1 MSLKKISRRSFIK
14 QSTFVGASVALLPS
28 KMSAVKDSSLKLRLG
43 VIGTGL
49 RGQWMTHLCM
59 LRGDVDIRAICD
71 IDHEM
76 INTTLNIIKK
86 SGNKPPDIYKK
97 NEHDFLNLVNR
108 NDIDAVYIATPWEWH
123 HEMAVAA
130 MKQGKHV
137 GVECPAALTV
147 NDLWDLVN
155 VSEKENKHCMLM
167 ENVCYRRDVMLSLI
181 HI

>member
-76 INTTLNIIKK
+76 INTTLNVIKK
-86 SGNKPPDIYKK
+86 SKIKKLHLIEALVCFVNLSDKIY
-97 NEHDFLNLVNR
+97 
-108 NDIDAVYIATPWEWH
+108 I
-123 HEMAVAA
+123 
-130 MKQGKHV
+130 
-137 GVECPAALTV
+137 
-147 NDLWDLVN
+147 
-155 VSEKENKHCMLM
+155 
-167 ENVCYRRDVMLSLI
+167 
-181 HI
+181 